1 MGPIPQSKKPYSMPE
16 NYVEIRSEE
25 IVVKP
30 NFIARYMLWWSKFFV
45 PAAKIVVP
53 IRTKVKTVAGDVVD
67 KVLSRFTKLF
77 IVILITLI
85 LASFIYF
92 FIKQKAENYA

>member
-1 MGPIPQSKKPYSMPE
+1 MGPTPRSKQPFSIPE
-16 NYVEIRSEE
+16 NYVELRPEE
-25 IVVKP
+25 TVVKP
-30 NFIARYMLWWSKFFV
+30 NFIARYMLWWSKLFV

-53 IRTKVKTVAGDVVD
+53 IRKKVKAVAGDVVD
-67 KVLSRFTKLF
+67 NVLSRFTKLF

-92 FIKQKAENYA
+92 FIKKKAENYA